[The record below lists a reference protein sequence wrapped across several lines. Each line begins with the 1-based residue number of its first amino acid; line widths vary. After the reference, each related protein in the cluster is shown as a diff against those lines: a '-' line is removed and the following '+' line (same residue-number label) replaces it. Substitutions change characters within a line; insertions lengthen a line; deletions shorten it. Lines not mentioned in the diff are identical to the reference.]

1 MRGELTPP
9 AKSTRW
15 RRFAPYSAPGQEN
28 WGNGNDC
35 HGSHYSTRSAVAA
48 GRTVGRLQLAAIAD
62 LGRDHLRCRAGRQS
76 GSCGSSL
83 ADRRALLSAG
93 GHGRFRD
100 GRLFQLHDKEAAIL
114 GQNLLDRQEL
124 PLAPGTSQTVAFA
137 AKPGIL
143 SLGVAASYR
152 NVDRAQWRGDAPV
165 AEGKKTKLKVQLD
178 KLTLS
183 IMPDAK

>member
-1 MRGELTPP
+1 MIVTARTIRPALLLLLAGLLGACSSPP
-9 AKSTRW
+9 SPTLVEIT
-15 RRFAPYSAPGQEN
+15 F
-28 WGNGNDC
+28 
-35 HGSHYSTRSAVAA
+35 VAA
-48 GRTVGRLQLAAIAD
+48 PDVNPDPAGRASPIVVRYYQLAATGAFEMAD
-62 LGRDHLRCRAGRQS
+62 Y
-76 GSCGSSL
+76 
-83 ADRRALLSAG
+83 
-93 GHGRFRD
+93 
-100 GRLFQLHDKEAAIL
+100 FQLHDKEAAIL